1 MLLACEFCARLAALP
16 RVSEVS
22 LMLSDP
28 THRRVA
34 EGAAEHDKEAPPA
47 AMETPAD
54 AAQDAAPKA
63 APAPVARPASSAS
76 QAHDQRRPT
85 GGPQGGQ
92 GGPQGGFQPSRQGS
106 GGPRRQGS
114 AGGGGVRSPQTP
126 PSARMQV
133 QPHALTCRISV
144 AVSSVYLQVICTG
157 LAYFR
162 ALLVASSSY
171 HSRVMR

>member
-1 MLLACEFCARLAALP
+1 MLAARSVVQPMARGAGRSICCWRANLRQGLAAVP
-16 RVSEVS
+16 RMPVVL
-22 LMLSDP
+22 LMLSNP
-28 THRRVA
+28 IRCREA
-34 EGAAEHDKEAPPA
+34 EGAAEPDKEAPPA
-47 AMETPAD
+47 AVETPAD

-85 GGPQGGQ
+85 GGPQGAQ
-92 GGPQGGFQPSRQGS
+92 GGPQGDFQPSRQAS

-133 QPHALTCRISV
+133 QPHALTCR
-144 AVSSVYLQVICTG
+144 T
-157 LAYFR
+157 
-162 ALLVASSSY
+162 LVAG
-171 HSRVMR
+171 